1 MSQSPARILVTRSE
15 PGAAQTAARLAAAGY
30 RPICEP
36 LFVIRAI
43 DVAIPDFD
51 ALAFTSLNGVRRF
64 AELSARRDAPVLCV
78 GARTADAA
86 RQAGFSDVK
95 SADGDVSALRDLV
108 LARLP
113 AGARLL
119 HAGNQDSRGDLAGQL
134 TAKDIAASFVALFRA
149 EPVMSPGRELSRHL
163 AGQKSFE
170 AALIHSPRAGILLAD
185 LIRQS
190 AGAAPVDIAAISAA
204 AAAPL
209 SGLARRI
216 GTASTPHEEALLA
229 SLASILSD

>member
-1 MSQSPARILVTRSE
+1 MNPSPARILVTRSE

-30 RPICEP
+30 HPICEP
-36 LFVIRAI
+36 LFVIRPI
-43 DVAIPDFD
+43 DVVIPDFD

-86 RQAGFSDVK
+86 RQVGFSDVT

-119 HAGNQDSRGDLAGQL
+119 HAGNQDTRGDLAGQL
-134 TAKDIAASFVALFRA
+134 TGKGIAAGFIALFRA
-149 EPVMSPGRELSRHL
+149 EPVMRPGKELARHL
-163 AGQKSFE
+163 AGDKAFD
-170 AALIHSPRAGILLAD
+170 AALIHSPRAGIVLAD
-185 LIRQS
+185 LIRKS
-190 AGAAPVDIAAISAA
+190 AAAAPVDIAAMSAA

-216 GTASTPHEEALLA
+216 AIASTPDESALLETLA
-229 SLASILSD
+229 SLQTD